1 MIAEQL
7 AQVGHYWPIALS
19 AFAALLVSYLVSLN
33 IPQRRALARLP
44 IANKFSGFRSTEKSK
59 AAFRQQ
65 GADLI
70 AAAEKKVLVG
80 LMPRGHGHY

>member
-7 AQVGHYWPIALS
+7 APVGHYWPIVLS

-33 IPQRRALARLP
+33 IPQKRALARLP

-59 AAFRQQ
+59 AAFRQN
-65 GADLI
+65 GAALI
-70 AAAEKKVLVG
+70 AAAEKKVLDYSSSK
-80 LMPRGHGHY
+80 GHVQG